1 YTIIALVV
9 VSTMGLAYLL
19 GKSEIRTRS
28 AGTPSVRR
36 EGREAERWGDRE
48 SNPKSE
54 IRGQSSEVRSQR
66 SEVRGRWS
74 VVSSPYVA
82 AALCWLLFVEIG
94 IAAWYRVHETN
105 LVSGIRWS
113 VQMAE
118 QGANFP
124 KLNYGPEIPRVLP
137 FDEGQT

>member
-1 YTIIALVV
+1 FANFCRAVFLVTVAAAKNISEVSRWHDIAGYTIIALVF

-54 IRGQSSEVRSQR
+54 IGGQSSEV
-66 SEVRGRWS
+66 
-74 VVSSPYVA
+74 
-82 AALCWLLFVEIG
+82 
-94 IAAWYRVHETN
+94 TK
-105 LVSGIRWS
+105 
-113 VQMAE
+113 
-118 QGANFP
+118 
-124 KLNYGPEIPRVLP
+124 KLNVSR
-137 FDEGQT
+137 